1 MGETPE
7 DTYYSLSLSEDDVHT
22 IYFVGGRYCWSS
34 ALRKYGEG
42 EHKLKLEEA
51 KEVVKEILKDGEGG
65 HDLFP
70 MLAGGSLMG
79 KLTNFIYEV
88 IEDAVID
95 TVTKEEEDDQ
105 RDNDNQ

>member
-1 MGETPE
+1 MGETPK

-34 ALRKYGEG
+34 ALRKYGKG
-42 EHKLKLEEA
+42 KHKISRKEA

-79 KLTNFIYEV
+79 KLTNFIHEV
-88 IEDAVID
+88 IGDAVID
-95 TVTKEEEDDQ
+95 TVLEEEEYDQ
-105 RDNDNQ
+105 RDNGNE